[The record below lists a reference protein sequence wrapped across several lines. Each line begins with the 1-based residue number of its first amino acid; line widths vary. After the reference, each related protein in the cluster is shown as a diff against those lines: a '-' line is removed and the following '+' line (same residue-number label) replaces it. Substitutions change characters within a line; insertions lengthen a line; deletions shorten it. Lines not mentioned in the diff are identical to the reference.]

1 MDLIFAVYFF
11 NLMIIILNMVQKI
24 KTIFV
29 CSKCDAQFPKWLGQ
43 CSECGSWGTIQEEK
57 EAKSQKLKVK
67 SFNVSPGEVI
77 EFNQVK
83 GEESPRIKTGIEELD
98 RVLGGG
104 IVPGSLT
111 LLGGEP
117 GIGKST
123 LVLQLANALCVP
135 FKNTVLYVSGEESAE
150 QIKMRLDRLGLA
162 TKNLSFLGER
172 DIEIICATIEKYKP
186 SLAIVDSIQTIW
198 FSHLPSEAGSVN
210 QIKACTAKLLET
222 AKETQIPIF
231 IIGHITK
238 EGLVAGPKTLEHL
251 VDTVL
256 YLEGDPFHNFR
267 LLRAVKNRFGATNE
281 VGVFDMQEK
290 GLIEV
295 KNPSEAFL
303 ASRDINLPGTVV
315 GAVLEG
321 TRVFLVEVQTLVAP
335 THFGYP
341 QRRAIGFDLN
351 RLQLMTAILTRRCG
365 LNLGNYDVHL
375 NIVGGIT
382 VREPAI
388 DLPVC
393 LAIISAFKN
402 KPFDSKAV
410 ACGEVGLGAEI
421 RPVGNIEK
429 RIREAEK
436 LGFEKIF
443 IPKYNKIS
451 LKNKIKVI
459 QIKDLNDILKL
470 W

>member
-1 MDLIFAVYFF
+1 MS
-11 NLMIIILNMVQKI
+11 QKNKI
-24 KTIFV
+24 IFV

-43 CSECGSWGTIQEEK
+43 CPECGSWGTIREEV
-57 EAKSQKLKVK
+57 KSQEPKLKN
-67 SFNVSPGEVI
+67 FNIPVGKVI
-77 EFNQVK
+77 NFDKIK
-83 GEESPRIKTGIEELD
+83 GEKFSRIKTDIEELD

-104 IVPGSLT
+104 IVPGSLI

-123 LVLQLANALCVP
+123 LVLQIASQLL
-135 FKNTVLYVSGEESAE
+135 KLNTKAFILYVSGEESAE
-150 QIKMRLDRLGLA
+150 QIKMRLDRLDLA
-162 TKNLSFLGER
+162 TKNLNFLGET
-172 DIEIICATIEKYKP
+172 DIEVICATIEKYRP
-186 SLAIVDSIQTIW
+186 ILAIIDSIQTIW
-198 FSHLPSEAGSVN
+198 FSNLPSEAGSVN
-210 QIKACTAKLLET
+210 QIKACAAKLLEV
-222 AKETQIPIF
+222 AKETKTAVF

-281 VGVFDMQEK
+281 VGIFDMQEK
-290 GLIEV
+290 GLVEV

-303 ASRDINLPGTVV
+303 ASRDVNLSGTTV
-315 GAVLEG
+315 AAILEG
-321 TRVFLVEVQTLVAP
+321 TRAFLVEVQALVAP

-341 QRRAIGFDLN
+341 QRRAIGFDPN
-351 RLQLMTAILTRRCG
+351 RLQLITAILTRRCG

-402 KPFDSKAV
+402 KPFDSKTV

-421 RPVGNIEK
+421 RPVNNIEK

-443 IPKYNKIS
+443 VPKYNKIPLKS
-451 LKNKIKVI
+451 KIKIIQLKN
-459 QIKDLNDILKL
+459 LNEIFKL

>member
-1 MDLIFAVYFF
+1 MP
-11 NLMIIILNMVQKI
+11 QKI
-24 KTIFV
+24 KTVFV

-43 CSECGSWGTIQEEK
+43 CSECGSWGTIQEETVQISRFK
-57 EAKSQKLKVK
+57 KLKIPAGK
-67 SFNVSPGEVI
+67 MI
-77 EFNQVK
+77 EFDKIK
-83 GEESPRIKTGIEELD
+83 GEEWSRIKTNIEELD

-104 IVPGSLT
+104 IIPGSLV

-123 LVLQLANALCVP
+123 LVLQLAEQLTKYPSNQVP
-135 FKNTVLYVSGEESAE
+135 KSPILYVSGEESAQ
-150 QIKMRLDRLGLA
+150 QIKMRLNRLDLS
-162 TKNLSFLGER
+162 TTNLNFLGET
-172 DIEIICATIEKYKP
+172 DVEIICATIEKYKP
-186 SLAIVDSIQTIW
+186 ILTIVDSIQTIW
-198 FSHLPSEAGSVN
+198 FSNLPSEAGSVN

-222 AKETQIPIF
+222 AKKTQTSIF

-281 VGVFDMQEK
+281 VGVFEMREK

-303 ASRDINLPGTVV
+303 ASRNINLSGT
-315 GAVLEG
+315 AVAAILEG
-321 TRVFLVEVQTLVAP
+321 TRAFLIEVQALVAP

-341 QRRAIGFDLN
+341 QRRSIGFDFN
-351 RLQLMTAILTRRCG
+351 RLQLITAILTRRCG

-382 VREPAI
+382 VREPAV

-393 LAIISAFKN
+393 LSIISAFKN
-402 KPFDSKAV
+402 KPFDPKAV

-421 RPVGNIEK
+421 RPISNIEK

-443 IPKYNKIS
+443 IPKYNKIL
-451 LKNKIKVI
+451 LKGKIKTI
-459 QIKDLNDILKL
+459 QINDLNDILKL